1 MPVEHM
7 RGPGC
12 CSNTTLILVD
22 TLGERQYTNS
32 MTIEKVTKK
41 LLRYKMILELIRTLI
56 PLAVLII
63 QFVILIKLF

>member
-32 MTIEKVTKK
+32 MTVETVNKK
-41 LLRYKMILELIRTLI
+41 LRRYKMILELVRTLI
-56 PLAVLII
+56 PIAVLII
-63 QFVILIKLF
+63 QIVILVKLI

>member
-1 MPVEHM
+1 
-7 RGPGC
+7 
-12 CSNTTLILVD
+12 
-22 TLGERQYTNS
+22 

-63 QFVILIKLF
+63 QVVILIKLFQIG